1 LEALN
6 ILAAV
11 QQFLSGKQV
20 EAYLVGGFV
29 RDILINRETADIDIA
44 IGDDALKIAEQ
55 MSDELGGKYVLLDDI
70 NRVARVVFY
79 SQKEAENKKQWYID
93 LSSIAAD
100 IKQDLARRDFRI
112 NAMAIS
118 LQSFVDD
125 PESVNLIDPFNG
137 QDDLNRKVIQY
148 VDESVFEADPIRLLR
163 AVRLAAE
170 LDFRISSETELLLKK
185 SSTLIQRVAGER
197 VREELLRILAS
208 KRAGFYIRYMDGMG
222 LLTAIF
228 PELESSRGIEQP
240 KEHHWDVLNHSL
252 ETVMT
257 AGFLLR
263 QSSCEYADPHIL
275 DDLLW
280 DDKLEQHFNSEVS
293 GGSTRMSLFKLAALL
308 HDIAKP
314 ETKIIS
320 KDRVRFFGHTEQGAD
335 AIPIILERLRFS
347 NKEIKLVEMMVRF
360 HMRPTQMSNQGMP
373 SQKAIYRYFRDAGSV
388 GVDVLFLSLADH
400 LAARGPDLDIV
411 QWKWHV
417 EQVNYILTE
426 YSRQK
431 SVIIPAKLLD
441 GHDLI
446 RNFNLQPGPEIHRIL
461 ESVKEAQ
468 VSGEI
473 TTREEALS
481 YVQNRI
487 LYREQK

>member
-1 LEALN
+1 
-6 ILAAV
+6 
-11 QQFLSGKQV
+11 
-20 EAYLVGGFV
+20 
-29 RDILINRETADIDIA
+29 
-44 IGDDALKIAEQ
+44 
-55 MSDELGGKYVLLDDI
+55 
-70 NRVARVVFY
+70 
-79 SQKEAENKKQWYID
+79 
-93 LSSIAAD
+93 
-100 IKQDLARRDFRI
+100 
-112 NAMAIS
+112 
-118 LQSFVDD
+118 
-125 PESVNLIDPFNG
+125 
-137 QDDLNRKVIQY
+137 
-148 VDESVFEADPIRLLR
+148 
-163 AVRLAAE
+163 
-170 LDFRISSETELLLKK
+170 
-185 SSTLIQRVAGER
+185 
-197 VREELLRILAS
+197 
-208 KRAGFYIRYMDGMG
+208 MDGMG

-275 DDLLW
+275 DDLQW